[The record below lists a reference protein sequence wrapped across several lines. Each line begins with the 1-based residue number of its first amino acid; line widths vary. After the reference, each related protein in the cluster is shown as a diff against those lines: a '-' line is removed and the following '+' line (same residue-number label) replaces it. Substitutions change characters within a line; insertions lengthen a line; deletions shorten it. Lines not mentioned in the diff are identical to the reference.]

1 MARLSD
7 ESHLPLGVDSSN
19 EILSPQP
26 CLPPGKEHLLAT
38 FETSHV
44 PPSDNGSA
52 TDGSRIYSQDYEYNS
67 SSSSNR
73 QSTSDIFSHEMDED
87 LEHLKSR
94 ASSRSSISSMPASV
108 LIHPINH
115 MDSMSSGNLHE
126 KMVGYSIEE
135 SEASFGGFDD
145 PPRNMRSIRPREA
158 AFRKPSSVRAIQ
170 MHTEDEGEDDE
181 YLTPTRRRAGM
192 RSPGSLPVKRSPYYS
207 PNTLTNK
214 PKPKKDY
221 PLVLLHCNLLAPSLP
236 VPGASDLQNQ
246 DIVEQ
251 VLPHQYW
258 KRWRRLQE
266 KVGSGV
272 LRDRGVLISHPEDLY
287 DMLEERLLES
297 LELQRPRVHQ
307 GHFFG
312 HEENN
317 PESEGEVSDQSESET
332 DGEQGEECLD
342 CGGRVVRQT
351 DTNRKW
357 EIRVFAANGLMRAG
371 AWAAAWR
378 EMEKVDVEVGL
389 WLPSNVRRAL
399 EKRILEERA
408 AVPKEE
414 PQAILAICEA
424 GHRDMDARRL
434 SASIERHA
442 RSFSEA
448 GSIPSA
454 APPAPHVPEPTPDI
468 SHKEPEPEIA
478 LGTLLINYIRVLA
491 SDKRNIALV
500 IMSIA
505 VAFLAMGARPQ
516 QLHQVP
522 ALQFFFQNMESFSFP
537 TTADVVSPSSSI
549 PSVSIESLNMAPSSV
564 ASIVAFDRPTQVETL
579 PTLRV
584 TGTLEVSE
592 SIEAFPVEE
601 TALPMET
608 METSME
614 NIVNAITAPSPSPK
628 TEIDIFEEQAEPM
641 EEHKNEYPSHIDAVG
656 ELRGFDS
663 SKDATEDATETEL
676 PGAAEATLVVSLEED
691 KNTIPL
697 PTEPEEQ
704 LEQPHPT
711 EEITDGSYET
721 DTPEIEEQSSIV
733 SSGETENEVPLITDA
748 PEQLIEEEITSEV
761 AIEDTI
767 LEAPQEVIDE

>member
-7 ESHLPLGVDSSN
+7 ENHLPLGVHSSD

-52 TDGSRIYSQDYEYNS
+52 TDGSRMYSQDYEYNS

-73 QSTSDIFSHEMDED
+73 QSTSDIFGHEMDEE

-115 MDSMSSGNLHE
+115 VDSMPPGNLHE
-126 KMVGYSIEE
+126 KLTGYSIEE

-145 PPRNMRSIRPREA
+145 PPRQMRSIRPREA

-181 YLTPTRRRAGM
+181 YITPTRRRPGM
-192 RSPGSLPVKRSPYYS
+192 RSPGSLPVKRSPYYP
-207 PNTLTNK
+207 PNASTNK

-312 HEENN
+312 HEESN

-357 EIRVFAANGLMRAG
+357 EIRVVGSCMG
-371 AWAAAWR
+371 

-399 EKRILEERA
+399 EKRMLEERSA
-408 AVPKEE
+408 ASKEE
-414 PQAILAICEA
+414 PQTMLTICEA
-424 GHRDMDARRL
+424 GHQDMDARRL

-454 APPAPHVPEPTPDI
+454 APPAPPVPEPTTDI
-468 SHKEPEPEIA
+468 PHREPEPEIA

-500 IMSIA
+500 IMSVA

-516 QLHQVP
+516 QLQQVP

-537 TTADVVSPSSSI
+537 TAADVVSPSSSI
-549 PSVSIESLNMAPSSV
+549 SSVSIESLNMAPSSV
-564 ASIVAFDRPTQVETL
+564 ASSIVAFDRPTQVENT
-579 PTLRV
+579 PTLSA
-584 TGTLEVSE
+584 TGTLDISE

-601 TALPMET
+601 TTLPMEPT
-608 METSME
+608 ETSKE
-614 NIVNAITAPSPSPK
+614 NVVNAITAPSSSPK
-628 TEIDIFEEQAEPM
+628 TEIDSVEEQAEPL
-641 EEHKNEYPSHIDAVG
+641 EEHENEDPSHMNAVG
-656 ELRGFDS
+656 ELRESDS
-663 SKDATEDATETEL
+663 PEDATETEL
-676 PGAAEATLVVSLEED
+676 PGTAEPTLIVSLEED

-704 LEQPHPT
+704 PEEPHTT
-711 EEITDGSYET
+711 EEIADSSLET
-721 DTPEIEEQSSIV
+721 ETPEVDEQTSIV
-733 SSGETENEVPLITDA
+733 SSEEAGNEVPLITDA
-748 PEQLIEEEITSEV
+748 LEQLIEEEITSEV
-761 AIEDTI
+761 EIEDTI
-767 LEAPQEVIDE
+767 LKAPQEDIDE